1 MGTHIIFQSIVEGKY
16 ILEKRSSRIKRSTR
30 RKRIAWISA
39 AAVLL
44 LSASLAYAGFNSG
57 EEPSTPPSA
66 DAGKAGAEVK
76 AEPALEELA
85 KATDEELVN
94 QIHYYDEISLS
105 KEEIQRSH
113 PTATKIVNQKAKQQ
127 NVKPDLDNPRYRE
140 LAMEAGLELEGKTP
154 KEQKDLADFV
164 KKVDKYHNKEL
175 NKRIKEL
182 EKKAKKEGLTE
193 KERAEL
199 ISLLPIKNPGPALKP
214 EPKKEA
220 EKKPSTPSK
229 EPVKTPGKEEPA
241 DKQKGDQPKD
251 GVKENPQGEKGTQ
264 PGEDKQ
270 KDTGRDEPRDEGQQD
285 DGDGNQDGNGQDG
298 NEDGQTGSEDEQ
310 SGSDEGQ
317 NGSDDGQGG
326 NEDGQGEDFEQPEPN
341 QPPLKKEANGYDRA
355 KAVEYAYKWWNKRNN
370 EEYGFYSRE
379 RGGCYDCWYDC
390 TNFVSQVIK
399 NGGIKE
405 RVGRYDWY
413 DYWFY
418 NDDRPALTWS
428 LAHSFYLHMKEVRKA
443 QNGTRPSNLQVGDII
458 SVDFE
463 GDGSINHSVVITK
476 IQNGQIYATYHSSDN
491 KDKNITDWLRYYKVY
506 AWKMETVK
514 NNYR

>member
-1 MGTHIIFQSIVEGKY
+1 M
-16 ILEKRSSRIKRSTR
+16 EKRSSRIKRSIT
-30 RKRIAWISA
+30 RKRIVWIGA

-57 EEPSTPPSA
+57 EESSTPPSA
-66 DAGKAGAEVK
+66 AAEKSVADVK
-76 AEPALEELA
+76 EEPSVEELA
-85 KATDEELVN
+85 KATDEELVDH
-94 QIHYYDEISLS
+94 IHYYNEISLS

-113 PTATKIVNQKAKQQ
+113 PIATKIVNQKAKQQ

-154 KEQKDLADFV
+154 EEQKDIADFA
-164 KKVDKYHNKEL
+164 KKADQYENKKHNQ
-175 NKRIKEL
+175 RIKEL
-182 EKKAKKEGLTE
+182 QDKAKKEGLTE
-193 KERAEL
+193 EERAEL
-199 ISLLPIKNPGPALKP
+199 ISLLPIKNPGPKLKP

-220 EKKPSTPSK
+220 EKKPSTPSE
-229 EPVKTPGKEEPA
+229 EPVKTPGKEEQN
-241 DKQKGDQPKD
+241 DKQQDGDGQPNPKEDDKQDGKPKD
-251 GVKENPQGEKGTQ
+251 DVKDEPRDGKGAK
-264 PGEDKQ
+264 PGEEKQ
-270 KDTGRDEPRDEGQQD
+270 KDTGRDEPQDEDQRDD
-285 DGDGNQDGNGQDG
+285 RGDGNQDGDGRNGNVGDENGQD
-298 NEDGQTGSEDEQ
+298 
-310 SGSDEGQ
+310 
-317 NGSDDGQGG
+317 GSDDGQNG
-326 NEDGQGEDFEQPEPN
+326 NGDGQDSEQPEPN
-341 QPPLKKEANGYDRA
+341 QPPLKTEANGYNRA

-405 RVGRYDWY
+405 RVGKYNLY

-428 LAHSFYLHMKEVRKA
+428 LAHSFYLHMKNVRHA
-443 QNGTRPSNLQVGDII
+443 QNATWPSDLQVGDII

-463 GDGSINHSVVITK
+463 GDGQINHSVVITK
-476 IQNGQIYATYHSSDN
+476 IQNGQIFATYHSSDN
-491 KDKNITDWLRYYKVY
+491 KDKNITDWLLHYDVF

-514 NNYR
+514 NNY